1 MFDIDGYKTRIDNF
15 YETMVQN
22 IDIIDIKLSAEPQP
36 IQAGVEPEVRGSPL
50 EKWTLRE
57 MVGHLVDSAS
67 FMHQVIIRFQLDENL
82 NFLAYDAESWKNI
95 TKIVNYDFMHLINL
109 WKEYNYFQLYLIN
122 RIDENNLNKIW
133 ERNGNIRT
141 LKTQIEDCFERHL
154 KLHVDLYNER
164 INEIRNTVK

>member
-1 MFDIDGYKTRIDNF
+1 MNFDIDEYKTRIDSF
-15 YETMVQN
+15 YETMERN
-22 IDIIDIKLSAEPQP
+22 TDIIDIKLSD
-36 IQAGVEPEVRGSPL
+36 

-82 NFLAYDAESWKNI
+82 NFLAYDAESWKNT
-95 TKIVNYDFMHLINL
+95 TKIGNYDFMHLINL
-109 WKEYNYFQLYLIN
+109 WKEYNHFQLYLID

-141 LKTQIEDCFERHL
+141 LKTQIEDCFERHM
-154 KLHVDLYNER
+154 KLHADLYNER
-164 INEIRNTVK
+164 INEIRKAVK

>member
-1 MFDIDGYKTRIDNF
+1 MFDIDGYKTRIESF
-15 YETMVQN
+15 YETMEQN
-22 IDIIDIKLSAEPQP
+22 IDIIDIKLSA
-36 IQAGVEPEVRGSPL
+36 

-95 TKIVNYDFMHLINL
+95 TKIGNYDFTHLINL

-122 RIDENNLNKIW
+122 RIDETNLNKIW
-133 ERNGNIRT
+133 ERNGNTKT
-141 LKTQIEDCFERHL
+141 LKTQIENCFERHM

-164 INEIRNTVK
+164 INEIRKL

>member
-1 MFDIDGYKTRIDNF
+1 MLDIDGYKTRIDNF
-15 YETMVQN
+15 YETMEQN
-22 IDIIDIKLSAEPQP
+22 IDIIDIKLSD
-36 IQAGVEPEVRGSPL
+36 

-82 NFLAYDAESWKNI
+82 NFLAYDAESWKNT
-95 TKIVNYDFMHLINL
+95 TKIGNYDFMHLINL

-141 LKTQIEDCFERHL
+141 LKTQIEDCFERHM

-164 INEIRNTVK
+164 INEIRKYLYEY

>member
-1 MFDIDGYKTRIDNF
+1 MNFDIDGYKTRIDSF
-15 YETMVQN
+15 YKTMEQN
-22 IDIIDIKLSAEPQP
+22 IDIIDIKLSD
-36 IQAGVEPEVRGSPL
+36 

-82 NFLAYDAESWKNI
+82 NFLAYDAESWKKT
-95 TKIVNYDFMHLINL
+95 TKIGNYDFMHLINL

-141 LKTQIEDCFERHL
+141 LKTQIEDCFDRHM

-164 INEIRNTVK
+164 INEIRNVIKI